1 MKRLIFV
8 ITLAAM
14 IALVIPGRQASA
26 QNADPLNGTWHLN
39 LDKSKFRSGPVPKSQ
54 TRTYEVSADSV
65 KQSID
70 GVDSQGKP
78 VRSRF
83 TAKYDGKDYPVT
95 GNPDA
100 DTIAVTRTGP
110 YSGRSTLKKDGKV
123 VQQTIRTVSKDGK
136 TLTLANR
143 GTNSKGAKIDQDLVF
158 DKQ

>member
-1 MKRLIFV
+1 MKRLMFV
-8 ITLAAM
+8 ITLAALF
-14 IALVIPGRQASA
+14 ALAVPARQASA

-39 LDKSKFRSGPVPKSQ
+39 LDKSKFRSGPAPKSQ
-54 TRTYEVSADSV
+54 TRTYEVSGDSV
-65 KQSID
+65 KQSVD

-78 VRSRF
+78 VHTSF
-83 TAKYDGKDYPVT
+83 SAKYDGKDHPVT